1 MDPYLFL
8 RDLAVVTSLAAGV
21 LLVFRRLGWPPVLG
35 YLLAGLIIG
44 PHTPPYVLVADPRSL
59 EALAE
64 IGVVF
69 LLFALGSEFNFSR
82 LARAGVKALVCAGL
96 EAGAIILAGWILGA
110 ALGWP
115 LKDAL
120 VLGGAAALASTA
132 IVARTL
138 LQRASAP
145 SGWEE
150 MVAAVLIAEDMIAV
164 LLIAFVASPGAASSM
179 SDAAALAGRF
189 AGLCMLVGVAGAVLM
204 PRLLALADR
213 SGMEEV
219 RTLCLIGLCCGV
231 ATLTHLFGFSA
242 ALGAFLAGAVA
253 SLGGNTTKL
262 HETVAPFRD
271 VFGAVF
277 FVSIGM
283 LIDPRWL
290 QQNWQVAALAAAALT
305 AARLGVNVL
314 AFAAVGSSA
323 VTAVQASLAMLP
335 IGEFSFILSQTA
347 RRSGATTQPVHELAV
362 ALCLT
367 TTMLS
372 SFALPRAGERRL
384 LALIPGSVDRALAAY
399 ARFLSRL
406 APRGRAAVGW
416 SLARPSV
423 LQLTANAGLVAG
435 IALVSAGFAP
445 LAAADRRYPGLLWLV
460 VSALSLP
467 SIIAIARKAQAVALI
482 GLETAFPSRDGSAL
496 IERRPRLGRAVP
508 AAASASAGAGYL
520 ALSLPLLPDGSAG
533 VWALAA
539 AVGATV
545 LLWRRLT
552 RLYSIVQAA
561 LRENMSRAEPG
572 VAEHALAALA
582 ESGDP
587 GQVRLGDFLV
597 RDDSWCADRTLVD
610 TELRARTG
618 VMALRLVRAGA
629 PPVVPAPSARLES
642 GDRLTLFGDPAA
654 LDAARRLLSSGPGV

>member
-8 RDLAVVTSLAAGV
+8 RDLAVVTSLAAAV

-35 YLLAGLIIG
+35 YLVAGLIIG

-69 LLFALGSEFNFSR
+69 LLFALGSEFNFQR
-82 LARAGVKALVCAGL
+82 LARAGTKALVCAAL
-96 EAGAIILAGWILGA
+96 EAGVIILAGWALGR

-115 LKDAL
+115 ARDAL

-138 LQRASAP
+138 LERAHSPA
-145 SGWEE
+145 GWEE
-150 MVAAVLIAEDMIAV
+150 LVAAVLIAEDMIAV
-164 LLIAFVASPGAASSM
+164 LLIAFVAAPGAASSM
-179 SDAAALAGRF
+179 ADAAALAGRF
-189 AGLCMLVGVAGAVLM
+189 AGLCMLVGVAGGVLI
-204 PRLLALADR
+204 PRLLVLADR

-219 RTLCLIGLCCGV
+219 RSLCLIGLCFGV

-253 SLGGNTTKL
+253 SLGGNTAKL

-305 AARLGVNVL
+305 VVRLGVNVGS
-314 AFAAVGSSA
+314 FVAVGAGA
-323 VTAVQASLAMLP
+323 VTAAQASLAMLP
-335 IGEFSFILSQTA
+335 IGEFSFILAQTA
-347 RRSGATTQPVHELAV
+347 KRSGAASQPVHELAV

-367 TTMLS
+367 TTLLS
-372 SFALPRAGERRL
+372 SFVLPRADERSLR
-384 LALIPGSVDRALAAY
+384 ALVPAALDRALAAY
-399 ARFLSRL
+399 GRFL
-406 APRGRAAVGW
+406 AGIGPRGRAAVGW
-416 SLARPSV
+416 TLAKPSL
-423 LQLTANAGLVAG
+423 LQLGANAVLVAG
-435 IALVSAGFAP
+435 IALVSAGFGP
-445 LAAADRRYPGLLWLV
+445 LVEADRRWPGLLWFV

-467 SIIAIARKAQAVALI
+467 SVIAIARKAQAVALI
-482 GLETAFPSRDGSAL
+482 GLETAFPSRDGRAL
-496 IERRPRLGRAVP
+496 IERRPRLGRVVP
-508 AAASASAGAGYL
+508 VAASAAAVAGYV
-520 ALSLPLLPDGSAG
+520 ALSLPLLPDGTAG
-533 VWALAA
+533 LGALAA
-539 AVGATV
+539 AAAAAV

-552 RLYSIVQAA
+552 RLYSLVQAA

-572 VAEHALAALA
+572 AAEHALAALA
-582 ESGDP
+582 ESSDP
-587 GQVRLGDFLV
+587 GQMRLGDLLV
-597 RDDSWCADRTLVD
+597 RQDSWCAGRTLVE
-610 TELRARTG
+610 TELRPRTG
-618 VMALRLVRAGA
+618 VMALRLVRAGGKSL
-629 PPVVPAPSARLES
+629 VPGPDARLEA
-642 GDRLTLFGDPAA
+642 GDRLTLFGDSGA
-654 LDAARRLLSSGPGV
+654 LEVARRLLLSGPAA

>member
-8 RDLAVVTSLAAGV
+8 RDLAVVTSLAAAV

-35 YLLAGLIIG
+35 YLVAGLIIG

-69 LLFALGSEFNFSR
+69 LLFALGSEFNFQR
-82 LARAGVKALVCAGL
+82 LARAGTKALVCAAL
-96 EAGAIILAGWILGA
+96 EAGVIILAGWALGR

-115 LKDAL
+115 AKDAL

-138 LQRASAP
+138 LERAHAP

-150 MVAAVLIAEDMIAV
+150 LVAAVLIAEDMIAV
-164 LLIAFVASPGAASSM
+164 LLIAFVAAPGAASNM
-179 SDAAALAGRF
+179 TDAAALAGRF
-189 AGLCMLVGVAGAVLM
+189 AGLCMLVGVAGVLI

-219 RTLCLIGLCCGV
+219 RSLCLIGLCFGV

-253 SLGGNTTKL
+253 SLGGNTAKL

-305 AARLGVNVL
+305 VVRLGVNIG
-314 AFAAVGSSA
+314 AFVAVGAGA
-323 VTAVQASLAMLP
+323 VTAAQASLAMLP
-335 IGEFSFILSQTA
+335 IGEFSFILAQTA
-347 RRSGATTQPVHELAV
+347 KRSGATTQPVHELAV

-367 TTMLS
+367 TTLLS
-372 SFALPRAGERRL
+372 SFAMPRADER
-384 LALIPGSVDRALAAY
+384 ALRSLVPGALDRALAAY
-399 ARFLSRL
+399 GRFL
-406 APRGRAAVGW
+406 AGVGPRGRAAVGW
-416 SLARPSV
+416 TLAKPSL
-423 LQLTANAGLVAG
+423 LQLGANALLVAG
-435 IALVSAGFAP
+435 IALVSAGFDP
-445 LAAADRRYPGLLWLV
+445 LVGADRRYPGLLWFV

-467 SIIAIARKAQAVALI
+467 SVIAIARKAQAVALI
-482 GLETAFPSRDGSAL
+482 GLETAFPSRDGRAL

-508 AAASASAGAGYL
+508 VAASAAAMAGYV
-520 ALSLPLLPDGSAG
+520 ALSLPLLPDGTAG
-533 VWALAA
+533 LGALAA
-539 AVGATV
+539 AALAAV

-552 RLYSIVQAA
+552 RLYSLVQSA

-572 VAEHALAALA
+572 AAEHALAALA
-582 ESGDP
+582 ESHDP
-587 GQVRLGDFLV
+587 GQVRLGDLLV
-597 RDDSWCADRTLVD
+597 REDAWCAGRTLVE
-610 TELRARTG
+610 TELRPRTG
-618 VMALRLVRAGA
+618 VMALRLVRPGGKSL
-629 PPVVPAPSARLES
+629 VPGPDARLES
-642 GDRLTLFGDPAA
+642 GDRLTLFGDPGA
-654 LDAARRLLSSGPGV
+654 LDAARRLLLSGPAA